1 MGGQNTRN
9 LNPKNPNSNSGS
21 NPRYPKLLQV
31 IRVSDHGTRI
41 TRKKPIL
48 KKSYLKFYLV
58 LAISAQILVAS
69 HGPRRPKPYP
79 ESSFL
84 TVKTQNKKIFR
95 LSHLSSLD
103 LSLDLSIPHLS
114 AVPLLG
120 NDSSRAAPC
129 PIWAWSIWIHGVV
142 RLMAAGLQEQ
152 VDDVC
157 WRSTG
162 GFPSVGIGGRGR

>member
-1 MGGQNTRN
+1 MSNKYVCTFTILVTMCGQNIQ
-9 LNPKNPNSNSGS
+9 NPNSNSGS
-21 NPRYPKLLQV
+21 NPRYPKLLRV
-31 IRVSDHGTRI
+31 IRVSDHSTRI
-41 TRKKPIL
+41 TQKNPIL

-58 LAISAQILVAS
+58 LAISTRSAQILVAS

-129 PIWAWSIWIHGVV
+129 PI
-142 RLMAAGLQEQ
+142 
-152 VDDVC
+152 
-157 WRSTG
+157 
-162 GFPSVGIGGRGR
+162 